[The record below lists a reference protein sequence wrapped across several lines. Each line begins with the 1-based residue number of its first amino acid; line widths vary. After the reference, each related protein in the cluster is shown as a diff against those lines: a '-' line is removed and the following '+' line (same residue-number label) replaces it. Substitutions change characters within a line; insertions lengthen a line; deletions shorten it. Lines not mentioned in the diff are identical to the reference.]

1 MAAIHKLSVS
11 LIPRLPSFQFASGLS
26 GERLHCTIID
36 TTSFLPFSL
45 RECNAV
51 NRRRQNFSAVHQS
64 IQKHLVKQRPHRA
77 SSHRWQSHESLKS
90 FQSSSSPLHNPKTPS
105 VRERKLSIA
114 VASSP
119 SVPAYERPER
129 DGGQSASSSGRSSA
143 GKDELEYKWLIEGGE
158 KGPVQGMH
166 ITHQLW
172 SLIRQS

>member
-11 LIPRLPSFQFASGLS
+11 LIQGLPSSQITSGHS
-26 GERLHCTIID
+26 GERLHCD
-36 TTSFLPFSL
+36 TTSSLPSSL

-51 NRRRQNFSAVHQS
+51 NRRRRNFSAVHQS
-64 IQKHLVKQRPHRA
+64 IQKHLVKQRPHRV

-90 FQSSSSPLHNPKTPS
+90 FQSLSSPLQNPKTPS
-105 VRERKLSIA
+105 VREWKLSTA
-114 VASSP
+114 TASSP

-166 ITHQLW
+166 GH
-172 SLIRQS
+172 